1 MPGVREALWSHLA
14 AIGSGDDLEAHLT
27 HIELH
32 KAIWD
37 LADSPTLRKIW
48 PLVGSQ
54 VHVSLTVDRAVRH
67 GPERDAMLHRRL
79 VRVIEEGDEATI
91 VAEVEEPIR
100 RSVDEVLRRLTWPHR
115 PTRRAPSLLPGCP
128 ADGPGRH

>member
-1 MPGVREALWSHLA
+1 LRVHLA
-14 AIGSGDDLEAHLT
+14 AIDSGDDLEAHVT
-27 HIELH
+27 HIALH

-54 VHVSLTVDRAVRH
+54 IQTALTVGQVVRH
-67 GPERDAMLHRRL
+67 DPERDAMLHRRL

-91 VAEVEEPIR
+91 AAEVEEHIR
-100 RSVDEVLRRLTWPHR
+100 RSVDEVLRRLT
-115 PTRRAPSLLPGCP
+115 
-128 ADGPGRH
+128 

>member
-1 MPGVREALWSHLA
+1 VRSHLA

-27 HIELH
+27 HIGLH

-54 VHVSLTVDRAVRH
+54 IHVSLTVDQAVRH
-67 GPERDAMLHRRL
+67 DPERDATLHRRL

-91 VAEVEEPIR
+91 VAEVEEHIR
-100 RSVDEVLRRLTWPHR
+100 RSVDEVLRRLT
-115 PTRRAPSLLPGCP
+115 
-128 ADGPGRH
+128 